1 MVKLVTL
8 RALVLPKTLPEF
20 LGWLNIQPGKKVNQ
34 NQMVSLQF
42 QQAIKELFPKDKVA
56 EGIGYLLPSLLNGK
70 ISPDGLSWLLAKN
83 GSNSIWSYAQ
93 KQFVND
99 VRNDLQLIFD
109 QYKNSKSLNFDEGN
123 LKYQIGVWNQLI
135 RSWQGIQRRYYKCEE
150 YRPLAELF
158 EEFRE
163 YDLAAYF
170 YQVSDGLVDKKL
182 FRRLADSQRS
192 GYPVVFGLPIKRKET
207 LIDVLIKFINQFVNQ
222 DIDMKILYVA
232 PISLLILGS
241 GWFVG
246 SKTWQYV
253 YANEAEKFLCE
264 KSGSGENCPVIVLD
278 GKAHYSFDEIKKII
292 PKVVNRVVNEEK
304 GLLIPEST
312 QSMRYSES
320 NKLGQNSGRQD
331 IEEKVIG
338 KLIQI
343 LGDTT
348 LKYEDLNY
356 TGKIEEKVKT
366 QWVKA
371 VYNYQIK
378 HKAEKRIKKVQVE
391 ECKLGLFGLC
401 FPGQEVTVTKDEID
415 DSRLKNKLEKDI
427 NPFIGQ
433 SGRTKPPRQ

>member
-1 MVKLVTL
+1 
-8 RALVLPKTLPEF
+8 
-20 LGWLNIQPGKKVNQ
+20 
-34 NQMVSLQF
+34 MVSLQF
-42 QQAIKELFPKDKVA
+42 QQAIKELFPKEKVA

-83 GSNSIWSYAQ
+83 GSNSIWSYAK

-109 QYKNSKSLNFDEGN
+109 QYKNSKSLNFDGGN
-123 LKYQIGVWNQLI
+123 LKCEIGVWNQLI
-135 RSWQGIQRRYYKCEE
+135 RGWQGIQRRYYKCEE

-182 FRRLADSQRS
+182 FRRLADSKGS
-192 GYPVVFGLPIKRKET
+192 WNSTVFGLPIKRKET
-207 LIDVLIKFINQFVNQ
+207 LIDVLIRFINLINQFVNQ

-292 PKVVNRVVNEEK
+292 PKVVNRVVEEQKQK

-312 QSMRYSES
+312 QSIEDSGS
-320 NKLGQNSGRQD
+320 NKPGQNSDQQD
-331 IEEKVIG
+331 IEGKVIG

-343 LGDTT
+343 LGDKT
-348 LKYEDLNY
+348 LKYEDLNS
-356 TGKIEEKVKT
+356 TAKIEEKSQDTMGKGSV
-366 QWVKA
+366 
-371 VYNYQIK
+371 
-378 HKAEKRIKKVQVE
+378 
-391 ECKLGLFGLC
+391 
-401 FPGQEVTVTKDEID
+401 
-415 DSRLKNKLEKDI
+415 
-427 NPFIGQ
+427 
-433 SGRTKPPRQ
+433 